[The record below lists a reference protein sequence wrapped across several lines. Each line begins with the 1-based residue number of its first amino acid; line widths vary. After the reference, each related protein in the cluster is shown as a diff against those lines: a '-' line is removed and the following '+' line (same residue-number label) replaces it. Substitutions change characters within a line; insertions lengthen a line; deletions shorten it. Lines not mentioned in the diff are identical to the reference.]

1 MEKTTNT
8 PINNDRVHQLLIEM
22 VMRQTTLTFDEAK
35 AQLEIHNNNY
45 IIVIKQSLG
54 IKPKVE
60 TELKTVNQQI
70 YTEIRGLMDLASDTH
85 RKKKRDGSR
94 DNKSV
99 ALTVRIFYPR
109 KLFIYNIILGLL
121 SALFLE

>member
-85 RKKKRDGSR
+85 RKKKEMEVG
-94 DNKSV
+94 
-99 ALTVRIFYPR
+99 
-109 KLFIYNIILGLL
+109 IINQ
-121 SALFLE
+121 SH